1 MLHILWILL
10 KFILIILG
18 ILLGLVLLAVLLVL
32 FCPVR
37 YHAHGEKNG
46 SGLKTLQ
53 GEAHVSWLFRALS
66 VHVSWKDGEK
76 RLVFTLF
83 GISLDKLRSFLKKS
97 GSRKKKTAKGK
108 NEKRPVKKNDQE
120 KKPPAKTARKEGLPK
135 EESDVPKKA
144 MPEKISLTE
153 EISIP
158 EEALEE
164 KKTSVEE
171 KVTRIEEKASD
182 IEKSPAVE
190 EKPSPRVVTLE
201 KAYESEAK
209 DSLFSKEK
217 ESSEAFTQPPALEE
231 KEENSSSRKEF
242 WSRIKGII
250 SKIIHLPRVLWQKI
264 TSIIKGI
271 KEKLK
276 KIRQTIKNISG
287 QIGWWRSFLGDER
300 TKAALSLVWKDT
312 KGLVHHALP
321 TRIWGEVV
329 FGCEDPAIT
338 GTVLAVLGMTIPFH
352 KNKVK
357 VTPLF
362 EEENQL
368 TGNVSLKGRIYGIV
382 LVKAVLE
389 IYLNKNIKYVIR
401 QWKHKEE

>member
-37 YHAHGEKNG
+37 YRAHGEKNG
-46 SGLKTLQ
+46 SGLKALQ
-53 GEAHVSWLFRALS
+53 GEAHVSWLFRALG

-76 RLVFTLF
+76 RFVFTIF

-108 NEKRPVKKNDQE
+108 NKKRPVKKKDQEKDQE
-120 KKPPAKTARKEGLPK
+120 KKPSGKTARKESLPK

-153 EISIP
+153 EISMP

-164 KKTSVEE
+164 KPVP
-171 KVTRIEEKASD
+171 KA
-182 IEKSPAVE
+182 VN
-190 EKPSPRVVTLE
+190 LE
-201 KAYESEAK
+201 KAFEPEAK

-217 ESSEAFTQPPALEE
+217 ESSEAFTEPPELEE
-231 KEENSSSRKEF
+231 KEENPSHGKEF
-242 WSRIKGII
+242 WLRITGILSRI
-250 SKIIHLPRVLWQKI
+250 IHFPKVLWQRI

-276 KIRQTIKNISG
+276 KIRQTIKSISG
-287 QIGWWRSFLGDER
+287 KIGWWRSFLGDER
-300 TKAALSLVWKDT
+300 TKAALSLVWKDA

-321 TRIWGEVV
+321 TRVWGEVA

-368 TGNVSLKGRIYGIV
+368 TGKVSLKGRIYGIV

-389 IYLNKNIKYVIR
+389 IYLNKNIKYAIR

>member
-209 DSLFSKEK
+209 DSFFSKEK

>member
-1 MLHILWILL
+1 M
-10 KFILIILG
+10 
-18 ILLGLVLLAVLLVL
+18 V
-32 FCPVR
+32 
-37 YHAHGEKNG
+37 
-46 SGLKTLQ
+46 
-53 GEAHVSWLFRALS
+53 
-66 VHVSWKDGEK
+66 
-76 RLVFTLF
+76 
-83 GISLDKLRSFLKKS
+83 
-97 GSRKKKTAKGK
+97 
-108 NEKRPVKKNDQE
+108 
-120 KKPPAKTARKEGLPK
+120 
-135 EESDVPKKA
+135 
-144 MPEKISLTE
+144 
-153 EISIP
+153 
-158 EEALEE
+158 
-164 KKTSVEE
+164 
-171 KVTRIEEKASD
+171 
-182 IEKSPAVE
+182 
-190 EKPSPRVVTLE
+190 
-201 KAYESEAK
+201 
-209 DSLFSKEK
+209 
-217 ESSEAFTQPPALEE
+217 
-231 KEENSSSRKEF
+231 
-242 WSRIKGII
+242 RIKGII

-276 KIRQTIKNISG
+276 KLRQTIKNISG